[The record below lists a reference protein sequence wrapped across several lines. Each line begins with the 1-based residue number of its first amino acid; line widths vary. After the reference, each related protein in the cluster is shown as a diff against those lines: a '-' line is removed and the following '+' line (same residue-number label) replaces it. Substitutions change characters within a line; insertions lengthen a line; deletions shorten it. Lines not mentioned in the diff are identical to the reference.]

1 MCTCSFGMAPST
13 LMVTPE
19 KKTVSS
25 MPVATIMDHV
35 PMKNV
40 MPFGMCQS
48 MANPAVAA
56 ATAAAFGVLT
66 PMPCIPGDPGAVV
79 TGVTDSSRRK
89 YAGVEPEFEDHL
101 RLWRRDPDHE
111 PGNDKHTD
119 TLKLRK

>member
-1 MCTCSFGMAPST
+1 MGFCVLGGAMCTCSFGMAPST

-56 ATAAAFGVLT
+56 ATAAARSLIIGRIVIFV
-66 PMPCIPGDPGAVV
+66 
-79 TGVTDSSRRK
+79 
-89 YAGVEPEFEDHL
+89 
-101 RLWRRDPDHE
+101 
-111 PGNDKHTD
+111 
-119 TLKLRK
+119 

>member
-40 MPFGMCQS
+40 MPFEMCQS

-56 ATAAAFGVLT
+56 ATAAAA
-66 PMPCIPGDPGAVV
+66 AVPAF
-79 TGVTDSSRRK
+79 RR
-89 YAGVEPEFEDHL
+89 FL
-101 RLWRRDPDHE
+101 RLVSIE
-111 PGNDKHTD
+111 PMISLQKIDER
-119 TLKLRK
+119 LAAYVQPMMEI

>member
-1 MCTCSFGMAPST
+1 MGFCVLGGAMCTCSFGMAPST

-48 MANPAVAA
+48 MANWLWQRRRLRHSEPNRCH
-56 ATAAAFGVLT
+56 AF
-66 PMPCIPGDPGAVV
+66 
-79 TGVTDSSRRK
+79 R
-89 YAGVEPEFEDHL
+89 
-101 RLWRRDPDHE
+101 
-111 PGNDKHTD
+111 
-119 TLKLRK
+119 

>member
-56 ATAAAFGVLT
+56 ATAAAPWSPGSPTVLVGNTPALNQSSKTICAYGGVIQIT
-66 PMPCIPGDPGAVV
+66 NPGTTNIQIP
-79 TGVTDSSRRK
+79 
-89 YAGVEPEFEDHL
+89 
-101 RLWRRDPDHE
+101 
-111 PGNDKHTD
+111 
-119 TLKLRK
+119 